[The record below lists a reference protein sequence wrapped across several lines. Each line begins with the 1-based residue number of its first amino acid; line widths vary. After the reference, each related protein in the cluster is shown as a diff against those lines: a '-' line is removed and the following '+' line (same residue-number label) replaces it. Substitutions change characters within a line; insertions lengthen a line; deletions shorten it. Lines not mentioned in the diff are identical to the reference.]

1 MLQLPVCKFGRF
13 GFAHNCNIRC
23 QIWSDVTIARM
34 WYTYVGTYT
43 AMLYAQTFAVPV
55 ILRAVGVAVGSL
67 LPRAPVVQ

>member
-1 MLQLPVCKFGRF
+1 
-13 GFAHNCNIRC
+13 
-23 QIWSDVTIARM
+23 M